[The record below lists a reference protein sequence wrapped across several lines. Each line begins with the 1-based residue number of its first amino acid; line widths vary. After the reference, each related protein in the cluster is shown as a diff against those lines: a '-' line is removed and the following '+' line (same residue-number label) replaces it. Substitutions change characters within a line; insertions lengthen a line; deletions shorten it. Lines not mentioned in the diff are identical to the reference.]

1 MFIITKSRNKTL
13 LTFVRIL
20 VKIQNMKNMIS
31 IKYKLFEDDD
41 IVLFSKQCNKGFLYQ
56 DDRFLNFTETSKT
69 VYALELE
76 KNKFYIGCSLNNN
89 LDNRI
94 KDHFEGRG
102 SKWTQKY
109 KPLSI
114 IEKFPNTSE
123 LFELILT
130 LKYIDLHG
138 SKNVRGSG
146 YVRVV
151 KDKHMGKL
159 AKELKKNIKT
169 IKNLYQY
176 EQLKAAF
183 ND

>member
-1 MFIITKSRNKTL
+1 
-13 LTFVRIL
+13 
-20 VKIQNMKNMIS
+20 MKNMIN

-56 DDRFLNFTETSKT
+56 DDRFLNFVETNKI

-76 KNKFYIGCSLNNN
+76 KNKFYIGCSLENNIH
-89 LDNRI
+89 NRI
-94 KDHFEGRG
+94 NDHFEGRG

-114 IEKFPNTSE
+114 IEKYPNTSE

-146 YVRVV
+146 FVRVI
-151 KDKHMGKL
+151 KDKHMNRVS
-159 AKELKKNIKT
+159 KELKKNIKMINNFT
-169 IKNLYQY
+169 QN

-183 ND
+183 NDK